1 MAFNK
6 KDAKDCAVG
15 IGFLLPNILGFMA
28 FTVIP
33 LVMSIYMAFTDWN
46 LEMHNYFR
54 FEPIRFVG
62 FDNFIK
68 LFTDPDFGQ
77 YFGNTFFL
85 MIGIPFGVAGSLV
98 AALLL
103 NWDFNGSG
111 KRRIWTTMLITAVM
125 IASAGIL
132 VCLGMGATAM
142 TLLMVSLIGGVLV
155 IGSLGGKTV
164 YRTLFYFP
172 YFTAGVATYILWKKL
187 YNPLTGPINNALRP
201 ILEALNPVAIL
212 IAPACT
218 AIGIILLVFVGLF
231 FLSMVRRKL
240 RLWRDGECG
249 TLSAWLGIALL
260 SLPLI
265 FSWSWCSPSWKS
277 MVEYNAACAVETARP
292 EVLVNVSTTN
302 PNPVWLLVMAIAFLA
317 TGWGF
322 AAYRLSRGRKYNCIP
337 DRAIGDSAIVDGST
351 MVGLMA
357 MVGIAC
363 VCWVL
368 PQMVLQTNGQPT
380 PDGLTPPQW
389 LADYYWAKP
398 SLLLMGFW
406 GAIGSNN
413 MLLYLAGLSGVP
425 QELYE
430 AADIDGASPWQ
441 RFWNITWPQ
450 LSNVTFFIM
459 IMAVIGGLQ
468 GGFDMARVM
477 TQGGPAGSTTTLAYY
492 IYTQGFG
499 TGRLGYA
506 SAVSWLLFLLVFV
519 VTMFNWKFGNRYTN
533 E

>member
-1 MAFNK
+1 MGMTRKDWK
-6 KDAKDCAVG
+6 KMAVG
-15 IGFLLPNILGFMA
+15 IGFLAPNVLGFLA
-28 FTVIP
+28 FTLIP
-33 LVMSIYMAFTDWN
+33 LLMSVYMAFTDWN

-54 FEPIRFVG
+54 FEEIRFVG

-68 LFTDPDFGQ
+68 LFQEPDFGR
-77 YFGNTFFL
+77 YLGNTFFL
-85 MIGIPFGVAGSLV
+85 MIGLPFGVAGSLG

-103 NWDFNGSG
+103 NLEFKGNGM
-111 KRRIWTTMLITAVM
+111 RRVWTMLILTAVLTVSL
-125 IASAGIL
+125 AIL
-132 VCLGMGATAM
+132 LCLGMGASAM
-142 TLLMVSLIGGVLV
+142 TMLMVSLVGGVFIV
-155 IGSLGGKTV
+155 GSIGGKTI

-187 YNPLTGPINNALRP
+187 YAPNTGPINNALRP
-201 ILEALNPVAIL
+201 VLDGLTPIAIELAPGCRFFGVA
-212 IAPACT
+212 
-218 AIGIILLVFVGLF
+218 LLVAVGVF
-231 FLSMVRRKL
+231 FLWMVRRKL
-240 RLWRDGECG
+240 RLWRDGESG
-249 TLSAWLGIALL
+249 NLSVLLGMILL

-265 FSWSWCSPSWKS
+265 FAPKWCTPAWNALCSWENGVRQAT
-277 MVEYNAACAVETARP
+277 MG
-292 EVLVNVSTTN
+292 NVT
-302 PNPVWLLVMAIAFLA
+302 PFWLWGICGAFLLC
-317 TGWGF
+317 GWGLF
-322 AAYRLSRGRKYNCIP
+322 IRCFVRGRAYGSVA
-337 DRAIGDSAIVDGST
+337 DRGIGDSTIVDGT
-351 MVGLMA
+351 A
-357 MVGIAC
+357 MVGNFILIGMTA
-363 VCWVL
+363 VFWVL
-368 PQMVLQTNGQPT
+368 PSMVLSSGLPDAQPL

-398 SLLLMGFW
+398 ALMLMGFW

-450 LSNVTFFIM
+450 LANVTFFIM

-468 GGFDMARVM
+468 GGFEMARAM
-477 TQGGPAGSTTTLAYY
+477 TDGGPAGSTTTLAYY
-492 IYTQGFG
+492 IYNQGFG

-506 SAVSWLLFLLVFV
+506 SAVSWLLFMLVFL

>member
-277 MVEYNAACAVETARP
+277 MVE
-292 EVLVNVSTTN
+292 
-302 PNPVWLLVMAIAFLA
+302 
-317 TGWGF
+317 
-322 AAYRLSRGRKYNCIP
+322 
-337 DRAIGDSAIVDGST
+337 
-351 MVGLMA
+351 
-357 MVGIAC
+357 
-363 VCWVL
+363 
-368 PQMVLQTNGQPT
+368 
-380 PDGLTPPQW
+380 
-389 LADYYWAKP
+389 
-398 SLLLMGFW
+398 
-406 GAIGSNN
+406 
-413 MLLYLAGLSGVP
+413 
-425 QELYE
+425 
-430 AADIDGASPWQ
+430 
-441 RFWNITWPQ
+441 
-450 LSNVTFFIM
+450 
-459 IMAVIGGLQ
+459 
-468 GGFDMARVM
+468 
-477 TQGGPAGSTTTLAYY
+477 
-492 IYTQGFG
+492 
-499 TGRLGYA
+499 
-506 SAVSWLLFLLVFV
+506 
-519 VTMFNWKFGNRYTN
+519 
-533 E
+533 